1 MRAPGRRRKASGNNA
16 AALPQNPYEGRRA
29 YCKIGTEDGGYA
41 AGFLGNAKT
50 GVCHGCAACFL
61 LVFIA
66 PVSRAGL
73 WVSVYKALCRSRLLE
88 ASVPLALDFFS
99 TGELLRLFVGGDWG
113 AGRLSCRQ
121 LARRPL
127 ARPFFC
133 RSVLLRRGSL
143 RRSVPGRTC
152 FRLLCRNLGR
162 RGRNSAACLGRFRG
176 PRGGGLFWLE
186 TCSSKLGGAPA
197 FLHLFLWQE
206 SHCGCSP
213 ATSFAA

>member
-1 MRAPGRRRKASGNNA
+1 MRRPCRRTHTKGGGHTAKLERRTAVMPPDFSGTIKQACATGAP
-16 AALPQNPYEGRRA
+16 PV
-29 YCKIGTEDGGYA
+29 
-41 AGFLGNAKT
+41 
-50 GVCHGCAACFL
+50 VCWFL
-61 LVFIA
+61 LHRY
-66 PVSRAGL
+66 SRAGL

-113 AGRLSCRQ
+113 AGRLSCRP

-162 RGRNSAACLGRFRG
+162 RGRNSAVCLGRFRK
-176 PRGGGLFWLE
+176 PRGGGLFCLE
-186 TCSSKLGGAPA
+186 TCSGKLGGAPA
-197 FLHLFLWQE
+197 FLRLFLWQE